1 VYDSL
6 WLMSIVFEY
15 GSHFNDRAFHKAP
28 YRSIQAHF
36 SSPGMIR
43 RLAGACV

>member
-15 GSHFNDRAFHKAP
+15 GSHFSEWAFHKAP
-28 YRSIQAHF
+28 YESIQAHF
-36 SSPGMIR
+36 SSTGMIR
-43 RLAGACV
+43 RPAGACA